1 MRAKMALALGLAG
14 VLIGMPGAW
23 AKDPPVLPDTPE
35 KIAEF
40 LLKREL
46 VTNFVVPGHPTFN
59 IANRDI
65 PDVIDGILA
74 KRFSCLRS
82 NATGNRNRGWSLYM
96 DIRLLTFGHGGPDE
110 YVEIDGRYV
119 IGSDCRYQSC
129 TEKGLIAFD
138 KKQNEFVFSIL
149 HYFPWYK
156 AGKETRDYM
165 QDGII
170 SIFVPLGYPPGELPG
185 LTRIV
190 YAWAKQ
196 EHRGMR
202 GEIVEVP
209 PIQFYAVDCS
219 ANPGSTGWQ

>member
-23 AKDPPVLPDTPE
+23 AKDPHVLPDTPE

-82 NATGNRNRGWSLYM
+82 NATGNRDRGWSLYT
-96 DIRLLTFGHGGPDE
+96 DILLLNFGHGGPSRYFE
-110 YVEIDGRYV
+110 LNGRYV
-119 IGSDCRYQSC
+119 IGFDCRYQSC
-129 TEKGLIAFD
+129 WEKGLMIFD
-138 KKQNEFVFSIL
+138 KKQNEFVFAIN
-149 HYFPWYK
+149 HYIEWQPAKRIW
-156 AGKETRDYM
+156 AGNDEIGM
-165 QDGII
+165 I
-170 SIFVPLGYPPGELPG
+170 SVFVQPGYPPGELAG
-185 LTRIV
+185 LTDIV
-190 YAWAKQ
+190 NEWGKAA
-196 EHRGMR
+196 HAGSA
-202 GEIVEVP
+202 P
-209 PIQFYAVDCS
+209 PIQFYAVDCTAGSGS
-219 ANPGSTGWQ
+219 AGRQ